1 MDLIINGEGKK
12 LIGEIT
18 VPGDKSISHRSIIIG
33 SLAKGTTKVDNILM
47 PGDIERTIKCFQ
59 DMGVTIEQ
67 DGHRIFIE
75 GVGLYG
81 LNKPNNI
88 LDCGNSGTT
97 IRLLSGVLIGQ
108 KFPTILTGDKSLIN
122 RPMDRIII
130 PLNKMGGNIRG
141 RKDKYPPLEIK
152 PASNNIKG
160 ISYEL
165 PVASAQVKSS
175 ILLATLYG
183 KGVTKI
189 AENKVTR
196 DHTER
201 MLKYFGGQVFNR
213 DGYIY
218 MEPNSHLIGKDIC
231 VPGDISSAAYF
242 MVAGSLIEGSHII
255 IKNVGINPTRT
266 GIIYVLKEMGADIKI
281 LNERVIN
288 NEPIGDIEIKHS
300 YLKGVEIG
308 GDIIGT
314 LIDEIPIIAVA
325 AALSKGKTII
335 KDAKELKHKESNRIE
350 AMSTELRKMGVE
362 VEELPDGMIIEG
374 REILKPAKLYSYE
387 DHRIAMALS
396 IAALKAEG
404 ESKIKGHQCINIS
417 YPDFYENMY
426 RLSM

>member
-1 MDLIINGEGKK
+1 MDLIISGEGKK
-12 LIGEIT
+12 LIGKIT

-33 SLAKGTTKVDNILM
+33 SLAKGITTVNNILM
-47 PGDIERTIKCFQ
+47 SEDIKRTIKCFQ
-59 DMGVTIEQ
+59 DMGVSIKE
-67 DGHRIFIE
+67 DGHRVFIE

-108 KFPTILTGDKSLIN
+108 KFATTLTGDKSLIN
-122 RPMDRIII
+122 RPMDRIIV
-130 PLNKMGGNIRG
+130 PLRKMGGNISG

-152 PASNNIKG
+152 PTADNLKG

-183 KGVTKI
+183 KGTTKI
-189 AENKVTR
+189 VENKTTR

-201 MLKYFGGQVFNR
+201 MLKYFGAQVLNE
-213 DGYIY
+213 DGEIY
-218 MEPNSHLIGKDIC
+218 MESNSHLVEKNIYI
-231 VPGDISSAAYF
+231 PGDISSAAYF

-266 GIIYVLKEMGADIKI
+266 GIIYVLKEMGADINI
-281 LNERVIN
+281 LNKRLIN
-288 NEPIGDIEIKHS
+288 SEPIGDIEIKHS

-308 GDIIGT
+308 GDIVGT

-325 AALSKGKTII
+325 AALSEGRTII
-335 KDAKELKHKESNRIE
+335 RDARELKYKESNRIR
-350 AMSTELRKMGVE
+350 AMSTELKKMGVE
-362 VEELPDGMIIEG
+362 IEELLDGMIIKG
-374 REILKPAKLYSYE
+374 REFLKPANLYSYK
-387 DHRIAMALS
+387 DHRIVMALS

-404 ESKIKGHQCINIS
+404 ESRIKDHECINIS
-417 YPDFYENMY
+417 YPNFYQNMY
-426 RLSM
+426 ELSM